1 MKTLKKIFI
10 IIEIIIFISFI
21 VMDLNNIDSSYLK
34 YLGIILCF
42 IYNLI
47 NKNIIFLVASIFT
60 IISDYFLLLTNN
72 HIIIGLITFI
82 IVQFTYMYYLHTKKI
97 NNHYL
102 LRAIIYI
109 LIFIITLIIKT
120 NIETLLALLYFSTLV
135 INTICS
141 YQNNNLFIYSLGLT
155 LFIGCDINVGLHNIM
170 SVGTI
175 YELATLFMWIFYLP
189 SQVLITLGG
198 NKDVES

>member
-1 MKTLKKIFI
+1 
-10 IIEIIIFISFI
+10 
-21 VMDLNNIDSSYLK
+21 MDLNNLDSSYLK

-60 IISDYFLLLTNN
+60 LISDYYLLLTNN
-72 HIIIGLITFI
+72 HILIGLITFI
-82 IVQFTYMYYLHTKKI
+82 IVQFTYMYFLHIKKI

-102 LRAIIYI
+102 LRTIIYF
-109 LIFIITLIIKT
+109 LIIIISLIIKT
-120 NIETLLALLYFSTLV
+120 NIETLLALLYFSTLLM
-135 INTICS
+135 NTICS
-141 YQNNNLFIYSLGLT
+141 YQNKELFIYSLGLT

-175 YELATLFMWIFYLP
+175 YELVTLLMWIFYLP
-189 SQVLITLGG
+189 SQVLISLGG
-198 NKDVES
+198 NKDVKS

>member
-1 MKTLKKIFI
+1 
-10 IIEIIIFISFI
+10 
-21 VMDLNNIDSSYLK
+21 MDLNNIDSSYLK
-34 YLGIILCF
+34 YLGVILCF

-60 IISDYFLLLTNN
+60 LISDYFLLLTNN